1 MFRSRA
7 QGEVTSR
14 EAARKIFSRASVE
27 RLDRN
32 RKRGTLDNQNLEVR
46 RLTESWNI
54 FHAAPIIF
62 CSVLCSSS
70 LWVDQ
75 RAISLNP
82 GIVTTST
89 YILHARV
96 SVVNQL
102 CEFRKQNF
110 KKLIIIIAKVLTC
123 PGVYWAVHHPK
134 NSGSQIILSEA
145 HVLRC
150 IRPCWCQRSQMLS
163 SDFRSR
169 LENDLYSQKK
179 RQNSESK

>member
-1 MFRSRA
+1 MHMDQALLEFQLYRRKIRSFSSGARSGMFRSRA

-32 RKRGTLDNQNLEVR
+32 RNRGTLDNQYLEVR
-46 RLTESWNI
+46 RVSESWNI
-54 FHAAPIIF
+54 FHAAPITF

-89 YILHARV
+89 YILYARV

-110 KKLIIIIAKVLTC
+110 QKLIIIIIAKVISTDL
-123 PGVYWAVHHPK
+123 
-134 NSGSQIILSEA
+134 SRSILS
-145 HVLRC
+145 C
-150 IRPCWCQRSQMLS
+150 TS
-163 SDFRSR
+163 S
-169 LENDLYSQKK
+169 KK
-179 RQNSESK
+179 